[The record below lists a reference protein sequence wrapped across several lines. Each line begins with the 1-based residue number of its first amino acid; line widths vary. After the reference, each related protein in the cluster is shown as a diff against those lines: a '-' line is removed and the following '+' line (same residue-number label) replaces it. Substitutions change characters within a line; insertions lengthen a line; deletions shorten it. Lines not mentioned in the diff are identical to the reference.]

1 MPTQHGG
8 SLRRLG
14 PAVLVTALLA
24 GGGGWWLSQRSDT
37 ASGDTLHVTEAGADS
52 TYSGT
57 EAPTAAATSGVVTYD
72 RLDAP
77 DRTVVR
83 DASGAILA
91 TLTDGARTVVLTG
104 PERTFDEPSS
114 TDASLTTTS
123 WIRLA
128 PRAWSAGAE
137 KSAWFR
143 EWFKAARTDRR
154 PDLFEI
160 AMQYVDGAP
169 AAVDSKGRR
178 YRGDASFGPVS
189 ASGEGR
195 REAND
200 FNDYLGIKWSFPD
213 RGTDPPERIRYGSLD
228 CSGFVRMVY
237 GYRMGYPLLGTN
249 KGGRGL
255 PRRAYAIEAYG
266 PGIKIV
272 RDKGRTATD
281 YEALQPGD
289 LVFFQTEGSVSQ
301 LDHVGIYMGL
311 DDAGQHRFISSRETV
326 NGPTMGDVGGP
337 SVLDD
342 GRFFSDGW
350 RAARRI

>member
-1 MPTQHGG
+1 MPTQPGG

-24 GGGGWWLSQRSDT
+24 GGGGWWLSQRSDS
-37 ASGDTLHVTEAGADS
+37 AAGETLRVTEAGASS
-52 TYSGT
+52 TPGVD
-57 EAPTAAATSGVVTYD
+57 EEPTGSATSGEVTFD
-72 RLDAP
+72 RLDDP
-77 DRTVVR
+77 GRTVVR

-114 TDASLTTTS
+114 TDASLTTTA
-123 WIRLA
+123 WVRLA
-128 PRAWSAGAE
+128 PRPWSKGAE
-137 KSAWFR
+137 KTAWFR
-143 EWFKAARTDRR
+143 EWFKTARTDRR
-154 PDLFEI
+154 PDMFEI
-160 AMQYVDGAP
+160 AMQYIDGAP
-169 AAVDSKGRR
+169 ADVDSKGRR

-213 RGTDPPERIRYGSLD
+213 RGVDLPERVRYGSLD

-249 KGGRGL
+249 NPGRGL
-255 PRRAYAIEAYG
+255 PRRAYAIEAFG
-266 PGIKIV
+266 PGTTIV

-301 LDHVGIYMGL
+301 LDHVGIYMGV
-311 DDAGQHRFISSRETV
+311 DDGGQHRFISSRETV

-342 GRFFSDGW
+342 GRFFSKGW